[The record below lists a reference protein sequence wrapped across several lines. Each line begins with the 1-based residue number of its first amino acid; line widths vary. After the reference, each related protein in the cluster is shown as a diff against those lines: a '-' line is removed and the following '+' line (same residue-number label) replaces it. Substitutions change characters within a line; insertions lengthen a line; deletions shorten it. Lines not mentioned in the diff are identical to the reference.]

1 MYNTVIYFIFLLLS
15 LLLQNIFGTTKEVL
29 IRVRQDVP
37 KVAPRVVR

>member
-1 MYNTVIYFIFLLLS
+1 MYNTVMNFIFLLL
-15 LLLQNIFGTTKEVL
+15 LLQNTFDTTKEVL